1 MTFEEK
7 LGFEVAKELL
17 DIHNKELQEAH
28 KKFSGVFQKIW
39 DEALEKGI
47 RLFDLESAFDD
58 FLDVVKEEYYKAGKR
73 IDSIVQSETLKNEI
87 AKATT

>member
-1 MTFEEK
+1 MRSYRKHRKNSVEYFK
-7 LGFEVAKELL
+7 
-17 DIHNKELQEAH
+17 
-28 KKFSGVFQKIW
+28 KIW

-47 RLFDLESAFDD
+47 KLFDLESAFDD

-87 AKATT
+87 AKATA

>member
-17 DIHNKELQEAH
+17 DI
-28 KKFSGVFQKIW
+28 QKIW

-47 RLFDLESAFDD
+47 KLFDLESAFDD

-87 AKATT
+87 AKATA

>member
-7 LGFEVAKELL
+7 LGFAVTRELL
-17 DIHNKELQEAH
+17 DLHNEKLQKAKKE
-28 KKFSGVFQKIW
+28 FYDVFEKVW
-39 DEALEKGI
+39 DEALAKGI
-47 RLFDLESAFDD
+47 KLFDLESAFDD

-87 AKATT
+87 AKATA

>member
-1 MTFEEK
+1 MRSYR
-7 LGFEVAKELL
+7 A
-17 DIHNKELQEAH
+17 Q

-47 RLFDLESAFDD
+47 KLFDLESAFDD

-87 AKATT
+87 SKATA